1 MRAVNHSGADV
12 TFSTEMRLF
21 RIFLTSR
28 KTEASARSHW
38 RRHCWSKWSFAF
50 FSWLSVRSAS
60 RELLL
65 FVLFSYALLR
75 LTAAE
80 AFWHPVFYSVEWS
93 QSVHSWRTPDFW
105 SQNGAFLLMQLWQQF
120 AVEHLCCWW
129 LKSAQNEG
137 MCVARQGSKADRTS
151 R

>member
-21 RIFLTSR
+21 HIFLTSR
-28 KTEASARSHW
+28 KTEASARTHW

-65 FVLFSYALLR
+65 FVLFVLTFPFVYPFTVFGCIGFLVPQLR
-75 LTAAE
+75 
-80 AFWHPVFYSVEWS
+80 
-93 QSVHSWRTPDFW
+93 
-105 SQNGAFLLMQLWQQF
+105 F
-120 AVEHLCCWW
+120 AQINCCWG
-129 LKSAQNEG
+129 LL
-137 MCVARQGSKADRTS
+137 TS
-151 R
+151 RLLLCRVKSVSSLLKNTGLLITKWCISADATVTAICCWASLLLVA